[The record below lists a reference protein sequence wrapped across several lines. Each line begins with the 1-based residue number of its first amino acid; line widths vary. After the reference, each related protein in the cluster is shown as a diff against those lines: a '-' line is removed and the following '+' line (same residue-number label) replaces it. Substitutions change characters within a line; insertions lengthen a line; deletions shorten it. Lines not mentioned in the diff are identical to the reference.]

1 MLDLVWISYSGV
13 HIDHDLQLY
22 FVFWFLFI
30 VWFWMCIW
38 ILCRCWEWACGSCET
53 QRVAWRVIE
62 VIAIY
67 FGFWNLFWNG
77 GWQQIKGVE
86 NGNFWKLFMHA
97 IIGNDGMWIFL
108 PKYGWY
114 LDFAKVE
121 ISCST
126 SPPGG
131 NQVDGLPPA
140 FNVPFGSVDA
150 ENANMANKRR

>member
-1 MLDLVWISYSGV
+1 MIYNCILFFDSY
-13 HIDHDLQLY
+13 
-22 FVFWFLFI
+22 FI

-86 NGNFWKLFMHA
+86 NGNFWKVFMHA
-97 IIGNDGMWIFL
+97 IIGNDGMWIFM

-140 FNVPFGSVDA
+140 FSSSYIQFSIWSYFMIQHIIPNIES
-150 ENANMANKRR
+150 RR

>member
-1 MLDLVWISYSGV
+1 MIYNCILFFDSY
-13 HIDHDLQLY
+13 
-22 FVFWFLFI
+22 FI

-38 ILCRCWEWACGSCET
+38 ILCRCWEWACGSCEM
-53 QRVAWRVIE
+53 QRVAGRVIE

-67 FGFWNLFWNG
+67 FGFWNFFWNG

-86 NGNFWKLFMHA
+86 NGNSWKVLMHA
-97 IIGNDGMWIFL
+97 IIRNDGMWIFL

-131 NQVDGLPPA
+131 NQVVGLLPA
-140 FNVPFGSVDA
+140 LISVYISTLTTYSC
-150 ENANMANKRR
+150 